1 MQFYVSAG
9 TCGSPPA
16 LAASTIES
24 VTVWVRAGAALA
36 VAALAG
42 ALSGCLLTVTAP
54 AGVTRPW
61 PGPVLETVTPAQLA
75 AMSMRLDATVQPVEL
90 PSWLE
95 VAGLRLPTTILL
107 AGDAESTV
115 RQNSGA
121 VRDVMERVLTRAT
134 VTARSSRP
142 RGPTIVRRLV
152 WAIVGTRASSGS
164 VGGLIQVI
172 WLVDAHN
179 GRELVELNVPAP
191 AIVPA
196 GP

>member
-1 MQFYVSAG
+1 MGIGTGPALRRRGSFSNCSSASRIGLGQESKGRIPLSVMHFYVSAD
-9 TCGSPPA
+9 TCGTPPA

-24 VTVWVRAGAALA
+24 VTVWVRAGAALVVA
-36 VAALAG
+36 VLAG

-95 VAGLRLPTTILL
+95 IAGLRLPTTILL
-107 AGDAESTV
+107 AGDAESSV

-121 VRDVMERVLTRAT
+121 VRDVMERILTRAT
-134 VTARSSRP
+134 VTA
-142 RGPTIVRRLV
+142 PT
-152 WAIVGTRASSGS
+152 
-164 VGGLIQVI
+164 
-172 WLVDAHN
+172 
-179 GRELVELNVPAP
+179 
-191 AIVPA
+191 
-196 GP
+196 